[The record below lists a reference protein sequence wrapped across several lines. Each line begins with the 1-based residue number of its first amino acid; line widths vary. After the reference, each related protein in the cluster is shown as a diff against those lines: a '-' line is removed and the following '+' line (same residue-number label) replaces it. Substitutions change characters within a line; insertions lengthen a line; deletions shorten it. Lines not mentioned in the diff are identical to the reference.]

1 LLEASNYECGFFS
14 LFGLYLRLLCFA
26 ENDFVQPV
34 MINGA
39 FMNLSLLH
47 RPNAFV
53 FQHLRTIEMIGVLI
67 KDKGPNRISMFCK
80 IEHIMPKRLPTDDM
94 W

>member
-1 LLEASNYECGFFS
+1 
-14 LFGLYLRLLCFA
+14 
-26 ENDFVQPV
+26 
-34 MINGA
+34 
-39 FMNLSLLH
+39 MNLSLLH